1 VPELP
6 DVEGFRRVLAEH
18 AAGRRVTSVVVH
30 DAGVLRGT
38 SPRALSDALR
48 GRRLE
53 KPGRH
58 GKWLVAPADGPVLM
72 LHFGM
77 TGALT
82 WHRPGDPADRFDRID
97 FHFDTGELRFAD
109 MRKLQGVRLAADDHE
124 VAEVLADLG
133 PDALEVGE
141 QAFADLLARRRG
153 RLKSVLTDQSVLAG
167 LGNLLADEVTWQ
179 GRLNPFRPAAE
190 LSDAERRR
198 LFVALRRTLRD
209 SVRAGRV
216 PTTGGWLTGVRD
228 EPGAGC
234 PRCGTPLVRR
244 RLSGRGTVWC
254 PHCQP
259 ERVSPGR

>member
-1 VPELP
+1 M
-6 DVEGFRRVLAEH
+6 
-18 AAGRRVTSVVVH
+18 VVH
-30 DAGVLRGT
+30 DSGVLRGT
-38 SPRALSDALR
+38 SPRALSETLR

-53 KPGRH
+53 EPGRH

-82 WHRPGDPADRFDRID
+82 WHRPGEPAERFDRID

-109 MRKLQGVRLAADDHE
+109 MRKLQGVRLAADDRE

-133 PDALEVGE
+133 PDALGIGE
-141 QAFADLLARRRG
+141 HEFVRLLARRRG

-167 LGNLLADEVTWQ
+167 LGNLLADEITWQ
-179 GRLNPFRPAAE
+179 GRLNPFLAAAE

-198 LFVALRRTLRD
+198 LFAAMRRTLRD
-209 SVRAGRV
+209 SVRAERV
-216 PTTGGWLTGVRD
+216 PTGRGRLTGVRD
-228 EPGAGC
+228 DPGAVC
-234 PRCGTPLVRR
+234 PRCGTPLRRR
-244 RLSGRGTVWC
+244 RLSGRNTVWC

-259 ERVSPGR
+259 ERVSPRR